1 MLTIT
6 EKLVH
11 LSSLDSLEE
20 LGFDELLPL
29 AEISREIVIPADR
42 SLTSGQSGTLLL
54 ILEGRVELQSD
65 ETVLS
70 FGPGEM
76 LGALEMLGGSEVEV
90 KAAEDCRALSI
101 EGTKLSALLRAEPEL
116 SLTLLVGLTRELRNQ
131 A

>member
-20 LGFDELLPL
+20 LGLDELLPL

-101 EGTKLSALLRAEPEL
+101 E
-116 SLTLLVGLTRELRNQ
+116 
-131 A
+131 